1 MVDFSKNTETDRE
14 ITAFF
19 WNYQI
24 FSEKKRIFVWI
35 IVLAVKCRLIIA
47 SQRLETRVLGYF
59 VVRSKE
65 WESLF
70 LRVHT
75 VQYHRG

>member
-1 MVDFSKNTETDRE
+1 MVDLSKNTETDRE

-35 IVLAVKCRLIIA
+35 IVFSSANAGLLNFFSGV
-47 SQRLETRVLGYF
+47 
-59 VVRSKE
+59 
-65 WESLF
+65 
-70 LRVHT
+70 
-75 VQYHRG
+75 

>member
-1 MVDFSKNTETDRE
+1 MVDLSKNTETDRE

-35 IVLAVKCRLIIA
+35 IVLAVNMQADYCFSTAWNSGFRIFCSALHGMRISVSPSAYGAI
-47 SQRLETRVLGYF
+47 S
-59 VVRSKE
+59 
-65 WESLF
+65 
-70 LRVHT
+70 
-75 VQYHRG
+75 